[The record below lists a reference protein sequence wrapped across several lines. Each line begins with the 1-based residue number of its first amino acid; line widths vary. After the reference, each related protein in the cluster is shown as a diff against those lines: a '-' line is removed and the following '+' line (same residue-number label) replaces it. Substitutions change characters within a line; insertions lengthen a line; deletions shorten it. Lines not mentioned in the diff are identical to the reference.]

1 MNISSKIIGIIIISL
16 VVGIAIGY
24 VIGNTEESKRSIIP
38 EQSNKTT
45 IGLILPLSG
54 DLSTHGEE
62 NWEGAKLGIAD
73 FNEHLEELDAEWRLE
88 MISEDSATNP
98 GIAREKIN
106 HLYSK
111 GIDII
116 VGPETSENTEK
127 VRKYSDSNDMLLVS
141 CCSSAPALSIP
152 NDSVFRLV
160 PDDTHQG
167 TALAKL
173 IHHEEIKVIIPI
185 WREDTWGKG
194 LSGTISKSFGKLGGI
209 VDPGISYD
217 AESPEFSASTSL
229 LAEKVQKYV
238 DEYQEDKVA
247 VVFLGFAEI
256 LKFTQAAS
264 EHNILDDVRWF
275 GPGAVT
281 KEQKLVEN
289 PIGLEFSTNVEL
301 TTVQVTVTKNETYE
315 RVKDIL
321 TEKLGR
327 DPSTF
332 AYSSYDAV
340 WIIGLAMLE
349 SNSTEASI
357 IKAKIPEI
365 AENHKGAIGLTKL
378 NSAGDLEQADYDIWG
393 IRNGEWILL
402 GKYVQETESIIIK

>member
-1 MNISSKIIGIIIISL
+1 MGTLIKIIGIVLIL
-16 VVGIAIGY
+16 LAIG
-24 VIGNTEESKRSIIP
+24 IGIGYTIGVMEESEPPII
-38 EQSNKTT
+38 ESSNKVV

-62 NWEGAKLGIAD
+62 NWEGSKLGIID
-73 FNEHLEELDAEWRLE
+73 FNEHLEKLDAEWQLK

-98 GIAREKIN
+98 GIAQEKIN
-106 HLYSK
+106 HLYAK

-116 VGPETSENTEK
+116 IGPETSENTEK
-127 VRKYSDSNDMLLVS
+127 VREYSDSNDMLLVS
-141 CCSSAPALSIP
+141 CCSSAPSLSIP

-173 IHHEEIKVIIPI
+173 IDHEGIKIIIPI
-185 WREDTWGKG
+185 WREDTWGEG
-194 LSGTISKSFGKLGGI
+194 LSSSTANSFVKLGGI

-217 AESPEFSASTSL
+217 TESPEFSASTSL

-238 DEYQEDKVA
+238 KEYQEDEIA

-256 LKFTQAAS
+256 LQFTQASA
-264 EHNILDDVRWF
+264 EHDTLDKIRWF

-281 KEQKLVEN
+281 KEQKLIN
-289 PIGLEFSTNVEL
+289 DPTGSKFSTNVQL

-315 RVKDIL
+315 KVREVL
-321 TEKLGR
+321 TKKLGR

-332 AYSSYDAV
+332 AYSSYDAA
-340 WIIGLAMLE
+340 WIIGLAILE
-349 SNSTEASI
+349 SNSTDTLVV
-357 IKAKIPEI
+357 KAKIPEI
-365 AENHKGAIGLTKL
+365 AENYNGAIGSTKL

-402 GKYVQETESIIIK
+402 GKYIQETNSVEMN